1 MYSCVSS
8 GCPLGIDGM
17 LVSVEADISL
27 GLPSL
32 SLVGYLSSSVR
43 EAGDRVRTALRN
55 SGYGLPPR
63 RITVSLSPADVRKD
77 GSGFDLAIAVALL
90 CCMEILP
97 PQLKMQD
104 RFSNEP
110 MTGYETGDIGASD
123 PKINDM
129 SENVSAIDAME
140 IERLETD
147 GLGNRL
153 DDPSG
158 NSFEDI
164 LFLGELG
171 LDGSVRGIPGV
182 LAVAHFAACQGYRRL
197 VVPKC
202 NAEEAACIE
211 GLSVYGVESLQQVVD
226 FLKGSFHIEPAKVPK
241 FGGHSPKLLHDLS
254 EIHGQRMMKRGM
266 EIAVAG
272 FHNIILTGAAG
283 AGKSL
288 MAKCLPGLMPEM
300 SYDECLE
307 LTKIYSVAGMLKNNG
322 GLMNVRPFRS
332 PHANVSAAALLG
344 GGSVPKPGEV
354 SLADCGVL
362 FLDEFPEFS
371 RGVIESLRAPMEDRE
386 VMISRVK
393 ASYRFPARFM
403 LVAARNHCPCGYYPD
418 RSRCRCTERQITEY
432 RNKISHPIMDRI
444 DIRIEVRPVRM
455 EELLGKENG
464 ESSETVRMRIEAARE
479 RQLQRYR
486 GETFRFNSTV
496 PQKKL
501 QQYIS
506 LGKEEQGLIRKVYE
520 EGELSA
526 RGYFKVLR
534 LARTIADLADH
545 EEIHIEDINEA
556 LFFRSVGTEEEGD
569 RTGYQNG
576 HRTDREGGRS
586 DV

>member
-1 MYSCVSS
+1 MYSCISS

-90 CCMEILP
+90 CCMEVLP
-97 PQLKMQD
+97 AD
-104 RFSNEP
+104 DHGGNF
-110 MTGYETGDIGASD
+110 
-123 PKINDM
+123 NDT
-129 SENVSAIDAME
+129 I
-140 IERLETD
+140 
-147 GLGNRL
+147 
-153 DDPSG
+153 
-158 NSFEDI
+158 
-164 LFLGELG
+164 FLGELG
-171 LDGSVRGIPGV
+171 LDGTVRGIPGV
-182 LAVAHFAACQGYRRL
+182 LAVAHFAERQGYRRL
-197 VVPKC
+197 VVPAC
-202 NAEEAACIE
+202 NAGEAACIE
-211 GLSVYGVESLQQVVD
+211 GISVYGVHDLQEVVD
-226 FLKGSFHIEPAKVPK
+226 FLLGNAVIEPARVTQAEGRRGVP
-241 FGGHSPKLLHDLS
+241 LHDIS
-254 EIHGQRMMKRGM
+254 EIHGQTVMKRGM

-300 SYDECLE
+300 TYDERLE
-307 LTKIYSVAGMLKNNG
+307 LTKIYSVAGLLKSEG
-322 GLMNVRPFRS
+322 GLMDVRPFRS

-371 RGVIESLRAPMEDRE
+371 RGVIESLRAPMEDQE

-393 ASYRFPARFM
+393 ASYRFPARFI

-418 RSRCRCTERQITEY
+418 RSRCRCSERQITEY

-455 EELLGKENG
+455 EELLDGTTE
-464 ESSETVRMRIEAARE
+464 ETSEVVRGRIEAARE
-479 RQLQRYR
+479 RQLKRYQ

-501 QQYIS
+501 QEYIS
-506 LGKEEQGLIRKVYE
+506 LGSKEMKMLRKVYE
-520 EGELSA
+520 QGELSA

-534 LARTIADLADH
+534 LARTIADLAGHDD
-545 EEIHIEDINEA
+545 IQTEDLTEA
-556 LFFRSVGTEEEGD
+556 LFFRSVGTEEEG
-569 RTGYQNG
+569 
-576 HRTDREGGRS
+576 GRS

>member
-1 MYSCVSS
+1 MYSCISS

-43 EAGDRVRTALRN
+43 EAGDRVRTALKN

-90 CCMEILP
+90 CCMEVLP
-97 PQLKMQD
+97 AGSPG
-104 RFSNEP
+104 R
-110 MTGYETGDIGASD
+110 GAGID
-123 PKINDM
+123 DT
-129 SENVSAIDAME
+129 NVDGTNVDGMNTDSRAIDVETDNSATGSVE
-140 IERLETD
+140 IEHPSPD
-147 GLGNRL
+147 NSHGGNFN
-153 DDPSG
+153 DT
-158 NSFEDI
+158 I
-164 LFLGELG
+164 FLGELG
-171 LDGSVRGIPGV
+171 LDGTVRGIPGV
-182 LAVAHFAACQGYRRL
+182 LAVAHFAAGQGYRRL
-197 VVPKC
+197 VVPAC

-211 GLSVYGVESLQQVVD
+211 GLSVYGVHDLQEVVD
-226 FLKGSFHIEPAKVPK
+226 FLLGNASIEPARVAETGRRRGRP
-241 FGGHSPKLLHDLS
+241 LHDIS
-254 EIHGQRMMKRGM
+254 EIRGQAMMKRGM

-300 SYDECLE
+300 SYDERLE
-307 LTKIYSVAGMLKNNG
+307 LTKIYSVAGLLKNDG
-322 GLMNVRPFRS
+322 GLMDVRPFRS

-354 SLADCGVL
+354 SLANSGVL

-371 RGVIESLRAPMEDRE
+371 RGVIESLRAPMEDQE

-455 EELLGKENG
+455 EELLGTP
-464 ESSETVRMRIEAARE
+464 SEETSDVVRARIEEARE
-479 RQLQRYR
+479 RQLHRYKD
-486 GETFRFNSTV
+486 EAFRFNSAV

-501 QQYIS
+501 QEYIS
-506 LGKEEQGLIRKVYE
+506 LGKEEMDLLRKVYE
-520 EGELSA
+520 QGELSA

-534 LARTIADLADH
+534 LARTIADLAGH
-545 EEIHIEDINEA
+545 EEIRTEDLTEA
-556 LFFRSVGTEEEGD
+556 LFFRSVGMEE
-569 RTGYQNG
+569 
-576 HRTDREGGRS
+576 EGGRS
-586 DV
+586 DG